1 MAQATTR
8 GPDLESVSTGSTPR
22 RVIPLRP
29 LPNRVVPSSDS
40 YGTAAN
46 DAPMMMQP
54 LSLGNAGLTVR
65 MGRGTAMY
73 VALLAFPAL
82 RSQALAGAPTP

>member
-29 LPNRVVPSSDS
+29 LPNRVVPSSDP

-65 MGRGTAMY
+65 MVRGPAMR
-73 VALLAFPAL
+73 AAFL
-82 RSQALAGAPTP
+82 RFRPLRPQALAGAPTP